1 MVANTSPIRQN
12 GIAED
17 GDTFAIDRVAARAAF
32 STILFDPLLRA
43 APRGSVSANL
53 RPELFHQWLT

>member
-1 MVANTSPIRQN
+1 MVANAALISQN

-32 STILFDPLLRA
+32 STIISDPLLRA
-43 APRGSVSANL
+43 VPRGSVSANL